1 MEAVLAKNLNRQ
13 EIQAI
18 VNLIRGWDE
27 PKITWAAICEDVE
40 PLVGKKPTRQSL
52 SAHETIT
59 AAYQAKKDTLKGKSP
74 TKPRPA
80 SLNAAASRIAN
91 LEAELAE
98 LKEQNRRYKQMF
110 VLWQYNAYKHGMT
123 ESKLN
128 APMPKIDRERSDNE
142 KR

>member
-1 MEAVLAKNLNRQ
+1 MAKDLNRQ

-52 SAHETIT
+52 SAHEAIKN
-59 AAYQAKKDTLKGKSP
+59 AYQSKKDSIKGKAP
-74 TKPRPA
+74 AKPRPA

-91 LEAELAE
+91 LEAEVAE
-98 LKEQNRRYKQMF
+98 LKEQNRKYKQMF
-110 VLWQYNAYKHGMT
+110 VVWQYNAYKRGMT
-123 ESKLN
+123 EDSLN
-128 APMPKIDRERSDNE
+128 AAMPKIDRERSDNAV
-142 KR
+142 R

>member
-1 MEAVLAKNLNRQ
+1 MAKNLNRQ

-52 SAHETIT
+52 SAHEAIT
-59 AAYQAKKDTLKGKSP
+59 AAYQAKKGTLKGKLP
-74 TKPRPA
+74 AKPRPA

-98 LKEQNRRYKQMF
+98 LKEQNRQYKQMF
-110 VLWQYNAYKHGMT
+110 VLWQYNAYKYGMT

-128 APMPKIDRERSDNE
+128 ASMPKIDRERSDYE
-142 KR
+142 TR

>member
-1 MEAVLAKNLNRQ
+1 MAKNLNRK

-27 PKITWAAICEDVE
+27 PKITWAAICEEVQ

-52 SAHETIT
+52 SSHEAIKN
-59 AAYQAKKDTLKGKSP
+59 AYQSKKDSIKGKAP
-74 TKPRPA
+74 AKPRPA

-98 LKEQNRRYKQMF
+98 LKEQNRQYKQMF

-128 APMPKIDRERSDNE
+128 ASMPKIDRERSDCE